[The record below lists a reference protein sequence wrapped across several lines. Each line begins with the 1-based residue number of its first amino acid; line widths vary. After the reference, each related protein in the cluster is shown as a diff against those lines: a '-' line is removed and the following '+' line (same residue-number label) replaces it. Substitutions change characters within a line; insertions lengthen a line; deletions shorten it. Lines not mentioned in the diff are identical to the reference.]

1 MSVQTYVHRP
11 ERTATPDLWS
21 PRSWLPAWSQVR
33 TALALQIEQVIA
45 PWDEDDGTDRA
56 KLANFHTTSMRQGVG
71 LVVAAALLGGL
82 LPMILQWVQ
91 AAQIGT
97 ATPLAALAHY
107 AEAQSNLVGLT
118 PFAQAWTNTARTMAG
133 LEPVAPVW
141 VAAGLSALGNW
152 LNWPLNWLTIWLV
165 YGLGVLATLKFQGA
179 TTTLPHF
186 YGATSYVFVPLVL
199 LGLGVVPYLG
209 PLFSL
214 VGLIWAVLIYGEAVR
229 TLANLPTQRVV
240 VSLLTPLAVI
250 ALLALIGAGL
260 LTLIFLPLWL

>member
-1 MSVQTYVHRP
+1 MNIQTFVHRP
-11 ERTATPDLWS
+11 ERTMAPDLWS

-33 TALALQIEQVIA
+33 TALALQVEQVIA
-45 PWDEDDGTDRA
+45 PWDEEDSADQV
-56 KLANFHTTSMRQGVG
+56 KLAHFQTTSMRQGVG

-82 LPMILQWVQ
+82 LPMIVQWTQ

-97 ATPLAALAHY
+97 ATPLAALARY
-107 AEAQSNLVGLT
+107 AETQSTLVALT
-118 PFAQAWTNTARTMAG
+118 PFTQAWTDTARTMAG
-133 LEPVAPVW
+133 LDPIAPAWLAV
-141 VAAGLSALGNW
+141 GLSALGHW
-152 LNWPLNWLTIWLV
+152 LNWPLTWLTIWLV
-165 YGLGVLATLKFQGA
+165 YGLGVLATLKGQGA

-186 YGATSYVFVPLVL
+186 YGATSYAFVPLAL

-214 VGLIWAVLIYGEAVR
+214 AGLIWAVLIYGEVVR

-240 VSLLTPLAVI
+240 VSLLTPVAVI
-250 ALLALIGAGL
+250 ALLALIGAGI